1 MHLSLVLPCFNEASN
16 VEAMHDAVA
25 AAFENCGFAY
35 EMVFV
40 DDGSSDG
47 TFQKLKALR
56 ENSPQ
61 SITVVR
67 FSRNFGK
74 ESAIYAGLQHARG
87 DYVTLIDADLQQPPA
102 LALEMARFLDA
113 NDEFDCVAAFQ
124 EQRSEGRAVA
134 FMKNCF
140 YRLMNRITEIEF
152 VQGASDF
159 RTMRRSMAEA
169 ILSLGEHNRF
179 SKGIFSW
186 VGFNTHYIPYRAAE
200 RHAGASKFGTRK
212 LFRLAFDGIVSF
224 TTMPLRLSVFAGVFS
239 ALAALVYMLVV
250 IVQKLAWG
258 IDVPG
263 YATLVVLILF
273 LGGLQ
278 LLGLGVLGEY
288 LAKTYVESKRRPI
301 YLAREVLAAR
311 ELADGKEAKA
321 GDEE

>member
-1 MHLSLVLPCFNEASN
+1 MHLSLVLPCFNEADN
-16 VEAMHDAVA
+16 VFAIHNAVVDA
-25 AAFENCGFAY
+25 FDGCGFAY

-40 DDGSSDG
+40 DDGSGDG
-47 TFQKLKALR
+47 TFEKLKALR
-56 ENSPQ
+56 EKSPQ

-74 ESAIYAGLQHARG
+74 ESAIYAGLRHARG

-102 LALEMARFLDA
+102 LALEMARFLDE
-113 NDEFDCVAAFQ
+113 NEDFDCVAAFQ
-124 EQRSEGRAVA
+124 EQRSEGKAVT
-134 FMKNCF
+134 FMKDCF
-140 YRLMNRITEIEF
+140 YKLMNRITEIEF

-169 ILSLGEHNRF
+169 VLSLGEHNRF

-186 VGFNTHYIPYRAAE
+186 VGFNTHYIPYRAAQ
-200 RHAGASKFGTRK
+200 RHTGTTKFGTRK
-212 LFRLAFDGIVSF
+212 LFKLAFDGIVSF
-224 TTMPLRLSVFAGVFS
+224 TTVPLRLSAFAGVLS
-239 ALAALVYMLVV
+239 ALASLVYMFVV
-250 IVQKLAWG
+250 IIQKLAFG
-258 IDVPG
+258 INVPG

-301 YLAREVLAAR
+301 YLARTVL
-311 ELADGKEAKA
+311 EGKDDFCGK
-321 GDEE
+321 

>member
-1 MHLSLVLPCFNEASN
+1 MHLSLVLPCFNEADN
-16 VEAMHDAVA
+16 IFAMHNAVVDA
-25 AAFENCGFAY
+25 FDDCGFAY

-47 TFQKLKALR
+47 TFEKLKALR
-56 ENSPQ
+56 EKSTQ

-87 DYVTLIDADLQQPPA
+87 DYVTLIDADLQQPPT

-113 NDEFDCVAAFQ
+113 NEDYDCVAAFQ
-124 EQRSEGRAVA
+124 EQRSEGKAIT
-134 FMKNCF
+134 FMKDCF
-140 YRLMNRITEIEF
+140 YKLMNKITEIEF

-159 RTMRRSMAEA
+159 RTMRRSMVEA
-169 ILSLGEHNRF
+169 VLSLGEHNRF

-186 VGFNTHYIPYRAAE
+186 VGFNTHYIPYKAE
-200 RHAGASKFGTRK
+200 ARHTGTTKFGTRK
-212 LFRLAFDGIVSF
+212 LFKLAFDGIVSF
-224 TTMPLRLSVFAGVFS
+224 TTVPLRLSAFAGVLS
-239 ALAALVYMLVV
+239 ALASLIYMFVV
-250 IVQKLAWG
+250 IIQKLAFG

-301 YLAREVLAAR
+301 YLARTVLEPKDREAA
-311 ELADGKEAKA
+311 E
-321 GDEE
+321 

>member
-1 MHLSLVLPCFNEASN
+1 MHLSLILPCYNEASN
-16 VEAMHDAVA
+16 VFAIHNAILDA
-25 AAFENCGFAY
+25 FDGCGFAY

-47 TFQKLKALR
+47 TFEKLKALR
-56 ENSPQ
+56 EKSPQ
-61 SITVVR
+61 SVTVVR

-74 ESAIYAGLQHARG
+74 ESAIYAGLKHARG
-87 DYVTLIDADLQQPPA
+87 DVVTLIDADLQQPPA

-113 NDEFDCVAAFQ
+113 NDDFDCVAAFQ
-124 EQRSEGRAVA
+124 EQRSEGKAVT

-159 RTMRRSMAEA
+159 RTMRRSMVEA

-186 VGFNTHYIPYRAAE
+186 VGFHTHYIPYKAAE
-200 RHAGASKFGTRK
+200 RHTGTTKFGTRK
-212 LFRLAFDGIVSF
+212 LFKLAFDGIVSF
-224 TTMPLRLSVFAGVFS
+224 TTMPLRLAAFAGVIS
-239 ALAALVYMLVV
+239 ALASLVYMLVV
-250 IVQKLAWG
+250 IIQKLARG

-278 LLGLGVLGEY
+278 LLGLGILGEY

-301 YLAREVLAAR
+301 YLAREVL
-311 ELADGKEAKA
+311 EGKET
-321 GDEE
+321 DL

>member
-16 VEAMHDAVA
+16 VEAMHDAVVS
-25 AAFENCGFAY
+25 AFDGCGFAY

-47 TFQKLKALR
+47 TFARLKALR
-56 ENSPQ
+56 EKSKQ
-61 SITVVR
+61 SVTVVR

-102 LALEMARFLDA
+102 LALEMARFLDE
-113 NDEFDCVAAFQ
+113 NEDFDCVAAFQ
-124 EQRSEGRAVA
+124 EQRNEGKAVA

-159 RTMRRSMAEA
+159 RTMRRPMVEA

-186 VGFNTHYIPYRAAE
+186 VGFRTHYIPYKAAQ
-200 RHAGASKFGTRK
+200 RHTGTTKFGTRK

-224 TTMPLRLSVFAGVFS
+224 TTMPLRLAAFAGVFS

-250 IVQKLAWG
+250 IVQKLAFG

-301 YLAREVLAAR
+301 YLAREVLTAKMA
-311 ELADGKEAKA
+311 EEGKEEK
-321 GDEE
+321 

>member
-1 MHLSLVLPCFNEASN
+1 MHLSLVMPCYNEAAN

-25 AAFENCGFAY
+25 AAFEGCGFAY

-40 DDGSSDG
+40 DDGSGDG
-47 TFQKLKALR
+47 TFAKLKALR

-74 ESAIYAGLQHARG
+74 ESAIYAGLRHARG
-87 DYVTLIDADLQQPPA
+87 EYVTLIDADLQQPPA
-102 LALEMARFLDA
+102 LALEMARFLDD

-124 EQRSEGRAVA
+124 AQRSEGKATV
-134 FMKNCF
+134 FLKNCF
-140 YRLMNRITEIEF
+140 YKLMNRITEIEF

-159 RTMRRSMAEA
+159 RTMRRSMAQA

-186 VGFNTHYIPYRAAE
+186 VGFRTHYIPYKAGE
-200 RHAGASKFGTRK
+200 RHAGSTKFGTRK
-212 LFRLAFDGIVSF
+212 LFKLAFDGIVSF
-224 TTMPLRLSVFAGVFS
+224 TTMPLRLAAFAGVFS

-250 IVQKLAWG
+250 IVQKLGWG

-263 YATLVVLILF
+263 YATLVVVILF

-278 LLGLGVLGEY
+278 LLGMGVLGEY

-301 YLAREVLAAR
+301 YLAREVL
-311 ELADGKEAKA
+311 EGKLAEEGKE
-321 GDEE
+321 E

>member
-1 MHLSLVLPCFNEASN
+1 MHLSLVLPCFNEADN
-16 VEAMHDAVA
+16 VEAMHDAVVS
-25 AAFENCGFAY
+25 AFDGCGFAY

-47 TFQKLKALR
+47 TFAKLKALR

-61 SITVVR
+61 SVTVVR

-74 ESAIYAGLQHARG
+74 ESAIYAGLRHARG

-102 LALEMARFLDA
+102 LALEMARFLDE
-113 NDEFDCVAAFQ
+113 NEDFDCVAAFQ
-124 EQRSEGRAVA
+124 AQRSEGKAVV

-140 YRLMNRITEIEF
+140 YKLMNKITEIEF

-169 ILSLGEHNRF
+169 VLALGEHNRF

-186 VGFNTHYIPYRAAE
+186 VGFRTHYVPYKAEE
-200 RHAGASKFGTRK
+200 RHSGATKFGTRK
-212 LFRLAFDGIVSF
+212 LFKLAFDGIVSF
-224 TTMPLRLSVFAGVFS
+224 TTVPLRLSAFAGVLS
-239 ALAALVYMLVV
+239 ALLALVYMVAVV
-250 IVQKLAWG
+250 IQKLAFD
-258 IDVPG
+258 IPVPG

-278 LLGLGVLGEY
+278 LLGLGLLGEY

-301 YLAREVLAAR
+301 YLAREVL
-311 ELADGKEAKA
+311 EGKEEI
-321 GDEE
+321 GDRIKEGG

>member
-1 MHLSLVLPCFNEASN
+1 MHLSLVMPCYNEASN
-16 VEAMHDAVA
+16 VFAMHDAVVS
-25 AAFENCGFAY
+25 AFAGCGFAY
-35 EMVFV
+35 EMIFV

-56 ENSPQ
+56 EKSDE

-87 DYVTLIDADLQQPPA
+87 DYITLIDADLQQPPA
-102 LALEMARFLDA
+102 LALEMASFLDE

-124 EQRSEGRAVA
+124 AQRSESKPIV

-140 YRLMNRITEIEF
+140 YKLMNRITEIEF

-169 ILSLGEHNRF
+169 VISLGEHNRF

-186 VGFNTHYIPYRAAE
+186 VGFNTHFVPYQAAE
-200 RHAGASKFGTRK
+200 RHTGTTKFGTRK
-212 LFRLAFDGIVSF
+212 LFKLAFEGIVSF
-224 TTMPLRLSVFAGVFS
+224 TTMPLRLSAFAGVLS
-239 ALAALVYMLVV
+239 ALTALVYMLVV
-250 IVQKLAWG
+250 IIQKLGWG

-263 YATLVVLILF
+263 YATMVVIMLF

-301 YLAREVLAAR
+301 YLAREVL
-311 ELADGKEAKA
+311 EGKENTPEA
-321 GDEE
+321 

>member
-16 VEAMHDAVA
+16 VEAMHDAVI
-25 AAFENCGFAY
+25 AAFEGCGFTY

-47 TFQKLKALR
+47 TFTRLKALR
-56 ENSPQ
+56 EKSVQ

-74 ESAIYAGLQHARG
+74 ESAIYAGLKHARG
-87 DYVTLIDADLQQPPA
+87 EYVTLIDADLQQPPA
-102 LALEMARFLDA
+102 LALEMARFLDG
-113 NDEFDCVAAFQ
+113 NDEFDCVTAFQ
-124 EQRSEGRAVA
+124 AQRSEGRLTV
-134 FMKNCF
+134 FLKDCF
-140 YRLMNRITEIEF
+140 YKLMNRITEIAF

-159 RTMRRSMAEA
+159 RTMRRSMVEA

-186 VGFNTHYIPYRAAE
+186 VGFQTHYIPYKAEE
-200 RHAGASKFGTRK
+200 RHAGTSKFGTRK
-212 LFRLAFDGIVSF
+212 LFKLAFDGIVSF
-224 TTMPLRLSVFAGVFS
+224 TTMPLRLAAFAGVFS
-239 ALAALVYMLVV
+239 ALAALVYMVVV
-250 IVQKLAWG
+250 IVQKLGWG

-278 LLGLGVLGEY
+278 LLGMGVLGEY

-301 YLAREVLAAR
+301 YLAREVL
-311 ELADGKEAKA
+311 EAKMA
-321 GDEE
+321 GEGKGEKG

>member
-1 MHLSLVLPCFNEASN
+1 MHLSLVLPCYNEASN
-16 VEAMHDAVA
+16 VEPMHDAVVN
-25 AAFENCGFAY
+25 AFENCGFTY

-47 TFQKLKALR
+47 TFAKLKALR

-74 ESAIYAGLQHARG
+74 ESAIYAGLRHARG

-113 NDEFDCVAAFQ
+113 NDDYDCVAACQ
-124 EQRSEGRAVA
+124 EHRSEGKAVV

-140 YRLMNRITEIEF
+140 YRLMNRVTEIEF

-159 RTMRRSMAEA
+159 RTMRRCMVDA

-186 VGFNTHYIPYRAAE
+186 VGFHTHYIPYKAAE
-200 RHAGASKFGTRK
+200 RHTGTTKFGTRK
-212 LFRLAFDGIVSF
+212 LFKLAFDGIVSF
-224 TTMPLRLSVFAGVFS
+224 TTVPLRLSAFAGVLS

-250 IVQKLAWG
+250 IVQKLGWG

-263 YATLVVLILF
+263 YATLAVLILF

-278 LLGLGVLGEY
+278 LLGLGLLGEY

-301 YLAREVLAAR
+301 YLAREVL
-311 ELADGKEAKA
+311 EGKEPA
-321 GDEE
+321 GGEEEEQ

>member
-1 MHLSLVLPCFNEASN
+1 MHLSLVLPCYNEASN
-16 VEAMHDAVA
+16 VEAMHDAVL
-25 AAFENCGFAY
+25 AAFDGCGFAY

-40 DDGSSDG
+40 DDGSGDG
-47 TFQKLKALR
+47 TFEKLKALR
-56 ENSPQ
+56 ERSPQ
-61 SITVVR
+61 SVAVVR

-74 ESAIYAGLQHARG
+74 ESAIYAGLRHARG

-102 LALEMARFLDA
+102 LALEMARFLDE
-113 NDEFDCVAAFQ
+113 NEGCDCVAAFQ
-124 EQRSEGRAVA
+124 EQRGEGRAVA
-134 FMKNCF
+134 FMKGCF

-159 RTMRRSMAEA
+159 RTMRRSMVEA
-169 ILSLGEHNRF
+169 VLSLGEHNRF

-186 VGFNTHYIPYRAAE
+186 VGFHTHYIPYRAAQ
-200 RHAGASKFGTRK
+200 RHTGATKFGTRK

-224 TTMPLRLSVFAGVFS
+224 TTMPLRLAAFAGVLS
-239 ALAALVYMLVV
+239 ALASLVYMFVV
-250 IVQKLAWG
+250 IIQKLAFG

-263 YATLVVLILF
+263 YATLVVLTLF

-301 YLAREVLAAR
+301 YLAREVL
-311 ELADGKEAKA
+311 EGKE
-321 GDEE
+321 E

>member
-16 VEAMHDAVA
+16 VDAMHDAVA

-47 TFQKLKALR
+47 TFAKLKALR
-56 ENSPQ
+56 ARSPQ
-61 SITVVR
+61 SVTVVR

-74 ESAIYAGLQHARG
+74 ESAIYAGLQHAQG
-87 DYVTLIDADLQQPPA
+87 DYITLIDADLQQPPA
-102 LALEMARFLDA
+102 LALEMVRFLDE
-113 NDEFDCVAAFQ
+113 NEDFDCVAAFQ
-124 EQRSEGRAVA
+124 EHRSEGKVTA
-134 FMKNCF
+134 FLKNCF
-140 YRLMNRITEIEF
+140 YKLMNRITEIEF

-186 VGFNTHYIPYRAAE
+186 VGFNTHYIPYRAAA
-200 RHAGASKFGTRK
+200 RHTGTTKFGTRK
-212 LFRLAFDGIVSF
+212 LFKLAFEGIVSF
-224 TTMPLRLSVFAGVFS
+224 TTVPLRLSAFAGVFS

-250 IVQKLAWG
+250 IIQKLAWG

-301 YLAREVLAAR
+301 YLAREVL
-311 ELADGKEAKA
+311 EGKQAEDSK
-321 GDEE
+321 